1 MMGCNLFPWTEEE
14 DSVEISAQ
22 CDSLGDVTPKRAT
35 LKEGNARFEPIPDE
49 GCVLDHVT
57 LGTKTIEP
65 SADNS
70 VTVSYEEAYAIGK
83 KVELKFHFK
92 KINTFEFSFIP
103 AIGGTIDPSGKR
115 NLKENEKIKVSMTP
129 DATHNLVGFILNGD
143 TSRFAK
149 AISTTFSMDLYA
161 DKSYEVKPLFEPKK
175 LFTVSVS
182 SNEGG
187 STFPVNGKTE
197 VVEGNSLLATSFPSE
212 GYEIISQT
220 VDGVPVVPPTSS
232 YNFVNVSSD
241 HSISWEF
248 EKDPIMWPLLRIKWK
263 LAGFYID
270 GSYTS
275 MPDGDIL
282 DFSSNGTYTR
292 YYDNYT
298 STRSWS
304 IDRTKSPATIKII
317 YGEMNIESIND
328 KEMRLLIP
336 DNNGQGQKCLYWY
349 KNCGYK

>member
-1 MMGCNLFPWTEEE
+1 
-14 DSVEISAQ
+14 
-22 CDSLGDVTPKRAT
+22 
-35 LKEGNARFEPIPDE
+35 
-49 GCVLDHVT
+49 
-57 LGTKTIEP
+57 
-65 SADNS
+65 
-70 VTVSYEEAYAIGK
+70 
-83 KVELKFHFK
+83 
-92 KINTFEFSFIP
+92 
-103 AIGGTIDPSGKR
+103 
-115 NLKENEKIKVSMTP
+115 MTP